1 MAQRWKK
8 VWIIPRPRKRGSS
21 FQVVYHDRGRSRR
34 HYDRSFRSERL
45 AKEYARK
52 LELFLNGAGPKPE
65 LAEASADGGPDSEA
79 ELRSWDQ
86 TTSAWVD
93 NGPRRQKTR
102 DTYRLMLKRFAKLAG
117 PEFVE
122 DVTEAMVSGFLVN
135 LRDDGR
141 SAATTAAYLR
151 VLAAFFRSVRP
162 DNTPVT
168 RELVARWRPY
178 KDRKRARPHFFTPGE
193 FQRMLQSCDLLPARC
208 PGDRTPLWWKTF
220 ISVLYECGLRLNEAA
235 HLIWHDIDFEASELR
250 VAPHA
255 NLKGVAPWRPKGKA
269 LRTLPMPT
277 SLVNLFTR
285 MHEEH
290 GEGVP
295 YVFLPVPRYVQ
306 MLQEGFKPGRDL
318 LHSVRKGFVRI
329 RDLAGIPEGMIH
341 DMRRTFVTN
350 WLRNPGMSPEEVQIL
365 AGHEDIQTT
374 LSIYSEVNEAE
385 VVAKAK
391 RIIQNSNDR
400 ASSKASTV
408 AGS

>member
-21 FQVVYHDRGRSRR
+21 FQVVYHDHRRSRR
-34 HYDRSFRSERL
+34 RYDRSFRSERL

-65 LAEASADGGPDSEA
+65 LSEASTNGGLDSEA
-79 ELRSWDQ
+79 ELQPWEE

-93 NGPRRQKTR
+93 NGSRRQKTR
-102 DTYRLMLKRFAKLAG
+102 DTYRLMLNRFAEMAG

-122 DVTEAMVSGFLVN
+122 DATEAMISGFLVR
-135 LRDDGR
+135 LRNDGR

-162 DNTPVT
+162 GDTPVT
-168 RELVARWRPY
+168 RELIARWNPY
-178 KDRKRARPHFFTPGE
+178 KDRKRARPHFFSPAE
-193 FQRMLQSCDLLPARC
+193 LQKMLKACDQLPARC

-220 ISVLYECGLRLNEAA
+220 ISVLYGCGLRLNEAA
-235 HLIWHDIDFEASELR
+235 HLIWRDIDFEASELR

-255 NLKGVAPWRPKGKA
+255 NLKGVASWRPKGKA
-269 LRTLPMPT
+269 LRTLPMPP
-277 SLVNLFTR
+277 SLVNLFVQ
-285 MHEEH
+285 MQEAQ

-295 YVFLPVPRYVQ
+295 YVFLSVHRYIRL
-306 MLQEGFKPGRDL
+306 LQEGFKPGQDL
-318 LHSVRKGFVRI
+318 LHSVRKGFVKI
-329 RDLAGIPEGMIH
+329 RDLAGVPEGMIH

-350 WLRNPGMSPEEVQIL
+350 WLRKPEMSPEEVQIL

-374 LSIYSEVNEAE
+374 LSIYSEVSEAD

-391 RIIQNSNDR
+391 RIVQNSNDS
-400 ASSKASTV
+400 ASSRASTV
-408 AGS
+408 AGP